1 MPTQRKLIACRIF
14 ADELLASGA
23 IPEDTEIVWID
34 AALHEDYKMLEE
46 QIRAALSSV
55 EKGPEKVHLLFGSG
69 CHPDINSIAAQ
80 YNAKASPVANCL
92 EAFCGE
98 RKRQLEQN
106 RTMIM
111 TPAWVRA
118 YPDMMKILGWDEVD
132 IRINLGRFDRILVV
146 DTGVNPLSDEEIM
159 EFFDLTQVVIEQ
171 EQIDLEHFKGVVSQI
186 LTSPED

>member
-1 MPTQRKLIACRIF
+1 MPTHKRLIACKIF
-14 ADELLASGA
+14 ADELLALGA
-23 IPEDTEIVWID
+23 IPEGTEVIWIE

-46 QIRAALSSV
+46 QIRAALLGV
-55 EKGPEKVHLLFGSG
+55 AKGRDEVHLLFGSG
-69 CHPDINSIAAQ
+69 CHPDINKIAAQ
-80 YNAKASPVANCL
+80 YDAKASPVANCL

-98 RKRQLEQN
+98 RKKQLEQN

-132 IRINLGRFDRILVV
+132 LRINLGRFDRILVV

-159 EFFDLTQVVIEQ
+159 EFFDLTQVVIEV
-171 EQIDLEHFKGVVSQI
+171 EKIDLEHFKGVVSQI